1 MSSLLKTAIL
11 HGAGYVGRT
20 TAGLIIQHPQ
30 LELCAVTS
38 RSFDGQP
45 LWTLH
50 PNLRGKTDVLF
61 SAPDAI
67 DYADYDV
74 IFITAGHGEAAN
86 LVKGILE
93 GGYSGKIIDLSTD
106 FRLQD
111 ASLYPK
117 WFKFE
122 HPAPELLPKFVYG
135 LTEINREQVA
145 SAQYI
150 ANPGCFATALNL
162 ALYPISQHLKGFHAS
177 ITAMTGASG
186 SGNKASAT
194 THFPDRYGN
203 VRAYKTF
210 AHQHQT
216 ELDLVCGND
225 FSYAFVPVSAPW
237 TFGIWGTI
245 HIQSDTLPTVESVG
259 NWYEAAYGD
268 APLIRLWGNQL
279 PQLLP
284 VVQSPFADLGW
295 AHNGTD
301 LVIGVAIDNTMKG
314 AASQAIQNL
323 NVMMGW
329 NETLG
334 LI

>member
-1 MSSLLKTAIL
+1 MNVAIL

-20 TAGLIIQHPQ
+20 TASLVLQHPN
-30 LELCAVTS
+30 LTLKAVTS

-50 PNLRGKTDVLF
+50 PHLRGRTDVQF
-61 SAPDAI
+61 IAPHKI
-67 DYADYDV
+67 NYADYEV
-74 IFITAGHGEAAN
+74 LFITAGHSEAAA
-86 LVKGILE
+86 LVKDILA
-93 GGYSGKIIDLSTD
+93 GGYKGKIIDLSAD

-111 ASLYPK
+111 PTLYPK
-117 WFKFE
+117 WFHFE
-122 HPAPELLPKFVYG
+122 HPAPELLPQFVYG
-135 LTEINREQVA
+135 LTEVNRAQIVT
-145 SAQYI
+145 AQYI

-162 ALYPISQHLKGFHAS
+162 ALYPIAKNLKGFHAA

-203 VRAYKTF
+203 IKAYKTF
-210 AHQHQT
+210 SHQHQT

-237 TFGIWGTI
+237 TFGIWGTL
-245 HIQSDTLPTVESVG
+245 HIQSSHLPDEATLAKWF
-259 NWYEAAYGD
+259 NEAYVN
-268 APLIRLWGNQL
+268 APLIRILGKEM

-295 AHNGTD
+295 AHNGD
-301 LVIGVAIDNTMKG
+301 HLVIGVAIDNTMKG

-329 NETLG
+329 QEQLG
-334 LI
+334 LL